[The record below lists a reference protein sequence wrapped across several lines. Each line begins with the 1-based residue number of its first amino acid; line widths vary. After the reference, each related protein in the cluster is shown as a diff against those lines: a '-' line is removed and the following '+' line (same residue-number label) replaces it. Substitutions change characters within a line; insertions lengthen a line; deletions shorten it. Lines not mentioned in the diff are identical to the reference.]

1 MTRWQRLAPVVLL
14 LLVAAALRLISL
26 GSIPPGFSQAEL
38 ETLSITER
46 FQAGQIVVL
55 GQPASGHGLETMFPI
70 GQAMTASLLGDGL
83 LTLRLPAVWIGL
95 LTLALLYALARRLH
109 GDRAALLATALM
121 AVSLWP
127 TLLSRLSLREV
138 LVPPFMLLTL
148 LAFAN
153 AFHLRQ
159 RVSPDTPTTTGYTL
173 LGVIIAASFY
183 AHWFAFFLAIIVTLA
198 VIYLF
203 ATRQPISRY
212 AARASGFA
220 MLVTLIVII
229 PYIATTLRLPD
240 SNSLVA
246 LRAAMSPDSVFGSVV
261 DGLGTLFARGDLNPA
276 TNLPGRP
283 LLDPVT
289 ALLFVGGVIHGLR
302 FWRRPAAFL
311 PAMAVLVALLPA
323 LLSTEPGSFLAL
335 VGALPLIFLL
345 AGEAGDHALDWLAA
359 RRTSLA
365 RYAPLLAVLLVVGN
379 LAWTAR
385 DLFDTWPRQP
395 DVMSVYHASRGL
407 LARYLEQTA
416 REIPSVVCSPGL
428 VDTAAMPGDPH
439 LFALMMHHDD
449 APIRFVDCANGLV
462 LDEGGRAQQIV
473 FTDLSLLSR
482 MQPALRA
489 WLDDQPASAVPGLP
503 ARSVFQLNIQSQVE
517 DAVGRLLT
525 TSPTGWAPESP
536 GGAGP
541 VTLPARFGGNITFL
555 GYEIDSERTYQGS
568 DVLEVISYWRV
579 DGRVPPD
586 LRIFAH
592 LLSDPAAI
600 VTQSS
605 AMNTWTASLHNRDI
619 FIQVNYLTLPQNIP
633 PGSYDISIG
642 AYQADSGERLAI
654 YDGERERGNR
664 LFLHQ
669 ITVEEES

>member
-14 LLVAAALRLISL
+14 LLVAAALRITSL

-46 FQAGQIVVL
+46 FQMGQIVVL
-55 GQPASGHGLETMFPI
+55 GQTQNGSMETMFPI
-70 GQAMTASLLGDGL
+70 VQATAASLLGEGL
-83 LTLRLPAVWIGL
+83 LTLRLPAVWCGL
-95 LTLALLYALARRLH
+95 LTLALLYALTRRLH
-109 GDRAALLATALM
+109 GDRAALLATGLM
-121 AVSLWP
+121 AVSFWP
-127 TLLSRLSLREV
+127 VLLARLSLREV
-138 LVPPFMLLTL
+138 LVPFFTLATL
-148 LAFAN
+148 LAFSN

-159 RVSPDTPTTTGYTL
+159 RVSPDTPTTTGYTI
-173 LGVIIAASFY
+173 LGFVIAGSFY
-183 AHWFAFFLAIIVTLA
+183 VHWFGYFLALIVTLA

-203 ATRQPISRY
+203 VTRQAISRY

-229 PYIATTLRLPD
+229 PYVATTLRLPD
-240 SNSLVA
+240 ANSLTA
-246 LRAAMSPDSVFGSVV
+246 LSAAMRPPSVLQSIV
-261 DGLGTLFARGDLNPA
+261 DGLSALFARGDLNPA
-276 TNLPGRP
+276 ANLPGRP
-283 LLDPVT
+283 LLDPLT
-289 ALLFVGGVIHGLR
+289 ALLFLAGVIHGLR
-302 FWRRPAAFL
+302 FWRRPAAFIPVL
-311 PAMAVLVALLPA
+311 AVLVALLPA

-335 VGALPLIFLL
+335 IGALPLIFLL
-345 AGEAGDHALDWLAA
+345 AGVAGDHALRWLAA
-359 RRTSLA
+359 RRTPLA
-365 RYAPLLAVLLVVGN
+365 RYTPLLGVLLVVGN
-379 LAWTAR
+379 LAWTGN
-385 DLFDTWPRQP
+385 DLFNIWPRQP
-395 DVMSVYHASRGL
+395 DVMIVYHASRGL

-416 REIPSVVCSPGL
+416 RQIPSVVCSPGL
-428 VDTAAMPGDPH
+428 VDTAGMPGDPH
-439 LFALMMHHDD
+439 LFELMLHQDD

-462 LDEGGRAQQIV
+462 IDEGGQPQQIA
-473 FTDLSLLSR
+473 FTDLALLSR
-482 MQPALRA
+482 MQPALRV
-489 WLDDQPASAVPGLP
+489 WLDDQPTTAVPGLP
-503 ARSVFQLNIQSQVE
+503 ARSVFRLDVQQRVE
-517 DAVGRLLT
+517 DTVGRLLT
-525 TSPTGWAPESP
+525 TSPTGFAPESP

-555 GYEIDSERTYQGS
+555 GYEIDSEQAYQGS
-568 DVLEVISYWRV
+568 DVIQVVSYWRV

-586 LRIFAH
+586 LRIFVH

-642 AYQADSGERLAI
+642 AYQADSGQRLAVF
-654 YDGERERGNR
+654 DGERERGNR